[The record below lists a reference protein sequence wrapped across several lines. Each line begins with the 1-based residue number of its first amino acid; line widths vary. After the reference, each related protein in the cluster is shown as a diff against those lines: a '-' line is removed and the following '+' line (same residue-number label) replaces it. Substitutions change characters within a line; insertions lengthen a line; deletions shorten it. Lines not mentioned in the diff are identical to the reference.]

1 MGKRTPFYGIH
12 EQLGAKII
20 DFGGYDMPVQYA
32 GIRKEHMAVREK
44 AGLFDVSH
52 MGEFFVSGPEAADLI
67 QYVAVNDVNKLF
79 PGRAQYS
86 ALCYE
91 NGGMIDDLI
100 IYMLD
105 DQKYML
111 VVNAANKDKDL
122 EWINS
127 KNTFDAKVED
137 QSDRTC
143 LLAVQGPSAPEIVQ
157 KLTSVDVGEIKFY
170 HFATGDFAG
179 ASNVVISVTG
189 YTGEKGFELY
199 FDAQNNDPSKVWY
212 ELMKTGEEYGIE
224 PAGLGARD
232 TLRLEAG
239 LPLYGNDITDETT
252 PIEAGL
258 GWITKLEKGEFIGR
272 DAISKVKEAG
282 PSRKLIGFQMS
293 EPKKIPRK
301 DYKITSTSG
310 DELGVVTSGGL
321 SIVLDRGIGMAYV
334 DTEHAQPGNQVNI
347 QIRNKPVAAEL
358 VKPPFIKKK

>member
-20 DFGGYDMPVQYA
+20 DFGGFDMPVQYA

-44 AGLFDVSH
+44 AGIFDVSH
-52 MGEFFVSGPEAADLI
+52 MGEFFISGPEAADLI
-67 QYVAVNDVNKLF
+67 QYVAVNDVNKLY

-86 ALCYE
+86 AMCYE

-127 KNTFDAKVED
+127 HNKFNAKVED
-137 QSDRTC
+137 HSDRTC

-157 KLTSVDVGEIKFY
+157 KLTSVDVNAIKFY
-170 HFATGDFAG
+170 HFETGDFAG
-179 ASNVVISVTG
+179 ASNVVISATG

-199 FDAQNNDPSKVWY
+199 FDAENNDPAKIWY
-212 ELMKTGEEYGIE
+212 ELMKTGDEYGLE

-239 LPLYGNDITDETT
+239 LPLYGNDITEQTT
-252 PIEAGL
+252 PIEAKL

-272 DAISKVKEAG
+272 EAIRKVKEDG
-282 PSRKLIGFQMS
+282 PARKLIGFKMS

-301 DYKITSTSG
+301 DYKITDDSG
-310 DELGVVTSGGL
+310 NEIGVVTSGGL
-321 SIVLDRGIGMAYV
+321 SIVLERGIGMAYV
-334 DTEHAQPGNQVNI
+334 KTEYAEPGNSVNI

-358 VKPPFIKKK
+358 VKTPFIKK